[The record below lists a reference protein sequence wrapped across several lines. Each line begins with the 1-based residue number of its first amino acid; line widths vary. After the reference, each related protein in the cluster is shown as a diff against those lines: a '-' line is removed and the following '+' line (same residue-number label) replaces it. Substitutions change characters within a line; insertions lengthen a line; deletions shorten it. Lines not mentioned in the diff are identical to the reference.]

1 MSAPAPTL
9 HAAIFDLD
17 GTLLDSMG
25 MWYDVDVE
33 FLARR
38 GIPMPG
44 DYSAAIAPL
53 GFPAAARYTKERFSL
68 PESEEAIMAEWHGM
82 ALDAYT
88 LHIGE
93 KPFARAYL
101 SLLREKN
108 IPCAAA
114 TASHREYWE
123 PALTRLGMLPF
134 FSSVTEVRE
143 VSRGKG
149 FPDIYLRAAEKLG
162 VSPSVCAVYEDIPAG
177 VTGAKAGGFYTV
189 GVYDEHNRC
198 AETLPAL
205 CDRYIRSFSELLED
219 DIFQW

>member
-1 MSAPAPTL
+1 MKTPALPLT
-9 HAAIFDLD
+9 AAIFDLD

-38 GIPMPG
+38 GIPMPP
-44 DYSAAIAPL
+44 DYSAIIAPM
-53 GFPAAARYTKERFSL
+53 GFPGAAHYTKERFSL
-68 PESEEAIMAEWHGM
+68 PETEEAIMDEWHAM

-93 KPFARAYL
+93 KPYAHDYL
-101 SLLREKN
+101 AFLHEKG

-123 PALTRLGMLPF
+123 PALKRLGMLPY

-162 VSPSVCAVYEDIPAG
+162 VSSPASCAVFEDIVAG
-177 VTGAKAGGFYTV
+177 VTGARAGGFYTV
-189 GVYDEHNRC
+189 GVHDEHNRGT
-198 AETLPAL
+198 EELPFL

-219 DIFQW
+219 DIFR